1 MISSM
6 KGKAACAVLLSAAA
20 LIASCSTLPSPET
33 PRSSVYRNVHNIQ
46 FQYPRSWL
54 LEDMSKNYSSLLD
67 AEEEGA
73 AYIQIYSYDP
83 LAARQPAEAV
93 SPAQVK
99 IAIILRKRAEGLDY
113 PALLARVGTGMSGKS
128 LFRINGKEAYELRY
142 HVTNEESTGTMEIL
156 SIEYIVQDLYAKFIC
171 YPWNSVY
178 VKEFEALAK
187 SFRYRG
193 M

>member
-1 MISSM
+1 
-6 KGKAACAVLLSAAA
+6 
-20 LIASCSTLPSPET
+20 
-33 PRSSVYRNVHNIQ
+33 
-46 FQYPRSWL
+46 
-54 LEDMSKNYSSLLD
+54 
-67 AEEEGA
+67 
-73 AYIQIYSYDP
+73 
-83 LAARQPAEAV
+83 
-93 SPAQVK
+93 
-99 IAIILRKRAEGLDY
+99 
-113 PALLARVGTGMSGKS
+113 MSGKS
-128 LFRINGKEAYELRY
+128 PFRINGNEAYELRY